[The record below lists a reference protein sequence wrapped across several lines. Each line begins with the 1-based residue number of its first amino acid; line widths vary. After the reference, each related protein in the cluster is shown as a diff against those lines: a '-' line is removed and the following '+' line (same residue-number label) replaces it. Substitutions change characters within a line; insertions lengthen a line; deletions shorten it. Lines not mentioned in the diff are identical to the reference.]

1 MATKSKAENI
11 ENLIEL
17 ISLISQNIDDNKDAI
32 QKLNDIDRH
41 LLDIH
46 SVFSQFRSSDVDK
59 IINAIIGGESN
70 KELVSK
76 LDKLTD
82 DITKNKDEIV
92 NKFDKVNNELGGKID
107 KFNDDINK
115 GNDKLVDKLDE
126 QIIASKD
133 INDSVNS
140 LTGITSGA
148 AGGGG
153 VPPIGTTSGST
164 SASGATAAAVSASKK
179 QQKKHL
185 EKLNHILDTLK
196 AGFNVIKNGFTKS
209 YQIWTAYDHEL
220 SQLGRNLGMNGN
232 QINAFHTSRA
242 LSDQRLAYDFG
253 LKREDITKFN
263 ETYSSITKRFSL
275 LNDTDTMDMASM
287 EKMMSPENAK
297 NLLTNFDRIGGSI
310 DSATAWGALTMERA
324 KKMGLNAKEASGIF
338 AKNMSMVNKYHF
350 KNGVDGI
357 SKMALL
363 SQRLKFNFESISGLL
378 DKVSDFEGA
387 IDVSARMQM
396 LGGSYA
402 SSFGNPLD
410 LMYEGLNDAE
420 GIMQRLVDMT
430 KSKGTFN
437 KETGTVDISA
447 FNKRIMKEAA
457 KNLGVDYEEVMNM
470 VNSQAQLES
479 ASRDIKGNFKQ
490 ADKDK
495 LASMAKYSAESGWTV
510 SYMADGEMK
519 HQKLNEIKPE
529 DMAKINEGLIP
540 DDLEDVNKS
549 ILIEVKSGFHKLA
562 KETTSLQER
571 VTGFKTMIATFWDRL
586 GDLFFAPFKNF
597 ISPEGWGGQMVNS
610 FRETLGGDNSA
621 TTAGIGLGVQAIGAM
636 GGTYLAGKGFG
647 RAKKWASN
655 KMFGNGTST
664 GTPTGT
670 SGGGSGATPKGKPSK
685 WAVNKA
691 RKLKV
696 GKFLGNAGKVL
707 GKAGGLAGTIVGGV
721 NAISDFTAT
730 YKAAKE
736 GDKKQAWASGISGAG
751 NLLTAIGGGLMLTGV
766 GAGVGAALMGI
777 GGLVSWGANKWNEN
791 RLEKEAQER
800 ENNAT
805 MIANAKNVGLAN
817 NQRGLFNSATAIE
830 AQKQDENQTI
840 RGDFAMNGKI
850 KLEMPNGSNID
861 VSALLN
867 NPSFRNGLL
876 AVVNE
881 QKSISNNGGTAP
893 NRNTT
898 EYQKYTYGVM

>member
-17 ISLISQNIDDNKDAI
+17 ISLISQNIDDNKNAI

-46 SVFSQFRSSDVDK
+46 SVFSQFRSNDVDK
-59 IINAIIGGESN
+59 IINAIINGESN

-82 DITKNKDEIV
+82 DITKKQDEIV

-115 GNDKLVDKLDE
+115 GNDKLADKLDE
-126 QIIASKD
+126 QITASKD
-133 INDSVNS
+133 INNSVNS

-148 AGGGG
+148 TGGG
-153 VPPIGTTSGST
+153 VPPTGSGST
-164 SASGATAAAVSASKK
+164 SSSGATAAAASASNKH
-179 QQKKHL
+179 QKKHL
-185 EKLNHILDTLK
+185 QKLNHILDTLK

-220 SQLGRNLGMNGN
+220 SQLGRGLGMNGN

-287 EKMMSPENAK
+287 EKMMSPENAR

-387 IDVSARMQM
+387 IDISARMQM

-410 LMYEGLNDAE
+410 LMYEGLNDVE

-490 ADKDK
+490 TDKDK

-571 VTGFKTMIATFWDRL
+571 VTGFKTMVATFWDRL

-597 ISPEGWGGQMVNS
+597 VSPDGWGGQAVNG
-610 FRETLGGDNSA
+610 FRETVGGDNSSA
-621 TTAGIGLGVQAIGAM
+621 TAGGLLGLKTIGAM
-636 GGTYLAGKGFG
+636 IGTYFAGKGFG
-647 RAKKWASN
+647 RAKKWASG
-655 KMFGNGTST
+655 KMFGKGTSTST
-664 GTPTGT
+664 GT
-670 SGGGSGATPKGKPSK
+670 SGSSSGATPKGKPSK

-691 RKLKV
+691 RKLKAV
-696 GKFLGNAGKVL
+696 KLFGKAGKFL
-707 GKAGGLAGTIVGGV
+707 GKAGGLAGTLVGGIG
-721 NAISDFTAT
+721 AINDFTAT
-730 YKAAKE
+730 HKAAKE

-766 GAGVGAALMGI
+766 GAGVGAALMGV
-777 GGLVSWGANKWNEN
+777 GSLASWGANKWNKN
-791 RLEKEAQER
+791 RLEREAQER

-805 MIANAKNVGLAN
+805 MIANAKNVGLSN
-817 NQRGLFNSATAIE
+817 NQRGLFNSATVIE
-830 AQKQDENQTI
+830 AQKQSENQTI